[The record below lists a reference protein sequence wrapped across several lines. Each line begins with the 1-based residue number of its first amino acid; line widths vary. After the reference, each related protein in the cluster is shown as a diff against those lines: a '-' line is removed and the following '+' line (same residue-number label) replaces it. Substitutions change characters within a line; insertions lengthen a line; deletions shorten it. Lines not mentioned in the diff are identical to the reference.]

1 MLVVGFTG
9 NTGDRM
15 RNAVL
20 LAVCMAVGVLQV
32 KGGGRA
38 MARQHE
44 EHRGKAF
51 TAISDFAKFEKGESA
66 SSGETALTSPE
77 ISMGLNANEIIVSW
91 NADAPE
97 GTGIKVEAK
106 ALYAD
111 HASKWYTLALWSKD
125 GKAFPRE
132 SVLGQ
137 KDADGDVH
145 TDTLALTKPTD
156 RVQIRVT
163 LNRSS
168 EGTLPALKFLGVS
181 AADTH
186 AAPAPLEPNRAV
198 WGREVVVPGRTQ
210 LGWPGAAGWCSPTST
225 DMVLAFWAEKKH
237 RPELDIPVPEAA
249 HAIYDKVYD
258 GTGNWP
264 FNTAFAGSF
273 PGIRAYVS
281 RFSDVRELEEWI
293 GAGLPPVVSVSYD
306 LLRGKETDNDP
317 GHLMVCDG
325 FTAAGD
331 IVLNDPAHHPE
342 RGEACRRIFSRA
354 NFLKAW
360 AKSHNTVYLIYPEGT
375 KRPANRYGHWE

>member
-1 MLVVGFTG
+1 
-9 NTGDRM
+9 M
-15 RNAVL
+15 RNAIL
-20 LAVCMAVGVLQV
+20 LALCLAVGMLQG
-32 KGGGRA
+32 KGDGRA
-38 MARQHE
+38 MEMRHAE
-44 EHRGKAF
+44 YRGKAF
-51 TAISDFAKFEKGESA
+51 VAISDFAKFDREETVPSK
-66 SSGETALTSPE
+66 ETAL
-77 ISMGLNANEIIVSW
+77 ISHALPLGLSANEIVVSW

-111 HASKWYTLALWSKD
+111 HESKWYMLGLWSKD

-156 RVQIRVT
+156 RLQLRVM
-163 LNRSS
+163 LNGSA
-168 EGTLPALKFLGVS
+168 EGKMPALKFLGIS
-181 AADTH
+181 ATDTH
-186 AAPAPLEPNRAV
+186 AAPAPLEPDRAV
-198 WGREVVVPGRTQ
+198 WGKEVVVPGRTQ
-210 LGWPGAAGWCSPTST
+210 LGWPNAAGWCSPTST

-237 RPELDIPVPEAA
+237 RPELDLPVPEVAQ
-249 HAIYDKVYD
+249 AIYDRVYD

-281 RFSDVRELEEWI
+281 RFSDIRELEEWV

-306 LLRGKETDNDP
+306 LLRGKGTGNDP

-325 FTAAGD
+325 FTSTGD

-354 NFLKAW
+354 NFFKAW

-375 KRPANRYGHWE
+375 KRPANRYGHW

>member
-1 MLVVGFTG
+1 MGA
-9 NTGDRM
+9 RM
-15 RNAVL
+15 RNAIL
-20 LAVCMAVGVLQV
+20 LALCLAGSVLQM
-32 KGGGRA
+32 KGDGRT
-38 MARQHE
+38 MESRHE
-44 EHRGKAF
+44 GHRGKAF
-51 TAISDFAKFEKGESA
+51 VAITDFKKFED
-66 SSGETALTSPE
+66 GETAAPGERTLTSPE
-77 ISMGLNANEIIVSW
+77 LPLGLSANEIIVSW

-97 GTGIKVEAK
+97 GTGIRVEAK
-106 ALYAD
+106 ALYTD

-125 GKAFPRE
+125 AKAFPRE
-132 SVLGQ
+132 SVAGQ

-145 TDTLALTKPTD
+145 TDTLALKRPTD
-156 RVQIRVT
+156 RLQLRVT
-163 LNRSS
+163 LNRSA
-168 EGTLPALKFLGVS
+168 EGKTPALKFLGVS
-181 AADTH
+181 STDTH
-186 AAPAPLEPNRAV
+186 AVPAPLEPDHAI
-198 WGREVVVPGRTQ
+198 WGKEVVVPGRTQ
-210 LGWPGAAGWCSPTST
+210 LGWPNAAGWCSPTST

-237 RPELDIPVPEAA
+237 RPELDLPVPDVA

-281 RFSDVRELEEWI
+281 RFSDIRELEEWV
-293 GAGLPPVVSVSYD
+293 GAGLPPIVSVSYD
-306 LLRGKETDNDP
+306 LLRGKGTDNDP

-325 FTAAGD
+325 FTATGD

-342 RGEACRRIFSRA
+342 RGEACRRVFSRA